1 MVKQYSQLYVST
13 DANCNCG
20 DNTDDNNGVNIA
32 LATIMVI
39 AIIGLVT
46 SIVINVF
53 VIVKLK
59 QARCVVTSILSIQL
73 QLTICCRYDVNQSGI
88 KYSDVKQSVSRNH
101 TIKDSEPSDPEYEAI
116 TTDHKPDYN
125 VKMDADPAYA
135 TTVASQCLMSAEG
148 TTVLL
153 MFSLYVANCNQ
164 LAKQFI
170 VQLTKLYNKMQLLCN
185 HAGH

>member
-13 DANCNCG
+13 DANCNCCDNTG

-59 QARCVVTSILSIQL
+59 QSRCVVTSIHSMYL
-73 QLTICCRYDVNQSGI
+73 QLTICCRYDVNQSNI
-88 KYSDVKQSVSRNH
+88 RYSDVKQSVSRNH
-101 TIKDSEPSDPEYEAI
+101 TIKDAKSSEPEYEAI
-116 TTDHKPDYN
+116 TIDHKPDYT
-125 VKMDADPAYA
+125 VKMDVDPAYA
-135 TTVASQCLMSAEG
+135 STVASQCLMSAKG

-153 MFSLYVANCNQ
+153 MFPL
-164 LAKQFI
+164 
-170 VQLTKLYNKMQLLCN
+170 
-185 HAGH
+185 